1 MIKRVV
7 IESAS
12 TQASKPAETQL
23 KVLAFTTSRQRP
35 YMLRCC
41 LLQMQSQTYPV
52 DHAIFINT
60 PEAVSETDPANS
72 ISLLQ
77 DITPAPKSAI
87 ILGYGKSIS
96 PHHNHIAAMSL
107 ANIDDYDLFLK
118 IDDDDIY
125 KTGYVAEVVTDFI
138 KNKWDFSGTFSNGL
152 LHDNH
157 WLPNQKHKSLGLQQ
171 EDIDLGVL
179 EMMPPSYALSRNG
192 IKKIQQAEIDP
203 TDTVFED
210 ILWRRLLT
218 EDPQIKVQ
226 LRAKSS
232 LIYQV
237 HDKNFSRSGLS

>member
-1 MIKRVV
+1 
-7 IESAS
+7 
-12 TQASKPAETQL
+12 
-23 KVLAFTTSRQRP
+23 
-35 YMLRCC
+35 
-41 LLQMQSQTYPV
+41 
-52 DHAIFINT
+52 
-60 PEAVSETDPANS
+60 
-72 ISLLQ
+72 
-77 DITPAPKSAI
+77 
-87 ILGYGKSIS
+87 
-96 PHHNHIAAMSL
+96 MSL